1 MHLRRC
7 SPERLVLQLNR
18 RSTDKIGCSY
28 IVAVQLRHTS
38 ADGVVYVQY
47 SVEKND
53 EEDVGRKK

>member
-1 MHLRRC
+1 M
-7 SPERLVLQLNR
+7 LQLNR
-18 RSTDKIGCSY
+18 LSTDKIGCPC
-28 IVAVQLRHTS
+28 IVAVQLHHTS